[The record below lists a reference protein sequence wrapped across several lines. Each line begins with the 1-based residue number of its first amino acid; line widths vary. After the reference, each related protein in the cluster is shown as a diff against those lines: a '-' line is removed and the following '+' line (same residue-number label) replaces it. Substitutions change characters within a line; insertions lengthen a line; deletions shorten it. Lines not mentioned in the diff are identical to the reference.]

1 MLGLSRPFRSAL
13 DRFIAWLLLGAELGP
28 ERVEVF
34 LDRVEARFGLR
45 FCDSVL
51 LELRLGLL
59 DGARK
64 FDRFFCLALK
74 DLEGRLERKFPRQV
88 ERLGERF
95 CLLQE
100 RFGLLLKSP

>member
-64 FDRFFCLALK
+64 FDRCFFLALK
-74 DLEGRLERKFPRQV
+74 GLEGRLERKFPRQGEV
-88 ERLGERF
+88 HCERA
-95 CLLQE
+95 CLLRVRE
-100 RFGLLLKSP
+100 GVLV